1 MKMNAKYRE
10 DSNACSLSFPPTFGY
25 KVQLNPITT
34 SHLYL
39 ILRENSVHNIN
50 QPIFLASRF
59 QPSLLHV
66 LLPIA
71 YAKPY
76 RL

>member
-1 MKMNAKYRE
+1 MQNTGKTAMLALFR
-10 DSNACSLSFPPTFGY
+10 FPQLLGN

-59 QPSLLHV
+59 QTSLLHA

-71 YAKPY
+71 NPIA
-76 RL
+76 

>member
-1 MKMNAKYRE
+1 MQNTGKTAMLAFFR
-10 DSNACSLSFPPTFGY
+10 FPQLLGN

-39 ILRENSVHNIN
+39 ILRGNSVHNIN
-50 QPIFLASRF
+50 QTVFLASRF
-59 QPSLLHV
+59 EPSLLHV

-71 YAKPY
+71 NAKPY